1 MAGQGGRLPLSLP
14 AYPNRLPGWKLCHA
28 YRSRRTN
35 PPTMS
40 GTHRRS
46 INTSERLAK
55 PERQNNGGYPI
66 RVLDREDMP
75 CARCGTCNR
84 LCPLR
89 KIGAFHQFFKSF
101 LSSTP
106 SPHCYS
112 PHASRPENTPMR
124 RIGRL
129 FWILALAFATLGFAV
144 WGSLALLLPHA
155 PGRGWPVAP
164 GFRLGPS
171 DVADSRRNLHEA
183 PSAGHR
189 RPRRF
194 RQRHPGM
201 VGRLSSR
208 RTIEIG
214 GTTSRALPWPAS
226 KATRSRSATSE
237 PSTGGRTPTTHRPGK
252 TAPMISIHCAV
263 STCGAAHGRARTS
276 LTSL

>member
-1 MAGQGGRLPLSLP
+1 
-14 AYPNRLPGWKLCHA
+14 
-28 YRSRRTN
+28 
-35 PPTMS
+35 MS

-144 WGSLALLLPHA
+144 WGSLALYYRTPLGEAGRWPLALGWGLLM
-155 PGRGWPVAP
+155 
-164 GFRLGPS
+164 LLI
-171 DVADSRRNLHEA
+171 SRRNLHEA

-201 VGRLSSR
+201 VGLYPPVER
-208 RTIEIG
+208 
-214 GTTSRALPWPAS
+214 S
-226 KATRSRSATSE
+226 KL
-237 PSTGGRTPTTHRPGK
+237 GGRCLAPCPGQHRRR
-252 TAPMISIHCAV
+252 H
-263 STCGAAHGRARTS
+263 AHGPQRPNLRLAVGHRLHTV
-276 LTSL
+276 LGRPHL